1 MHGAKKA
8 ACAVLLLKHFISPSF
23 ATSCKSKPQQR
34 PDKCPEEIKKK
45 TKQNK
50 NNKAMQLI
58 NSKLRLNLKS
68 KNEDST

>member
-23 ATSCKSKPQQR
+23 ATSCKSKPKQR
-34 PDKCPEEIKKK
+34 QDKCQEKIKK
-45 TKQNK
+45 KQNK

-58 NSKLRLNLKS
+58 NSKLKLNLKS
-68 KNEDST
+68 KNEYST